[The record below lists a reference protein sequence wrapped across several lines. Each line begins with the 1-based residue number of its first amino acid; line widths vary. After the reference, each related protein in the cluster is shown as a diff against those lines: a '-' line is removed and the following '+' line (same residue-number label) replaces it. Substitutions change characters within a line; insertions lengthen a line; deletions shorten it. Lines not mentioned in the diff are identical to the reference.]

1 MFFRTVPEHKMRL
14 PTAEEALPGRAEP
27 VVTSEIHAVLGRRIQ
42 PPFRSG
48 LQQLVVGMGC
58 FWGAER
64 LFWQLD
70 GVYSTAVGYSAGLT
84 PNPTYEEV
92 CSGLTGHNEV
102 VLVVFDPER
111 LPLEELLRVF
121 WENHDPTS
129 GMRQGN
135 DRALSTARASTPS
148 TSISAPWPKPAVPST
163 PMPCRPPAWARS
175 PRRLLRPGN
184 SITPR
189 TTISSICTRIRP
201 DTAA

>member
-27 VVTSEIHAVLGRRIQ
+27 VVTSEIHAVLGTRIQ
-42 PPFRSG
+42 PPFPAD

-121 WENHDPTS
+121 WENHDPTL
-129 GMRQGN
+129 GVRQGYGLGALLGAGGVAAGALLGAEVEAS
-135 DRALSTARASTPS
+135 RAQYADALQ
-148 TSISAPWPKPAVPST
+148 
-163 PMPCRPPAWARS
+163 
-175 PRRLLRPGN
+175 
-184 SITPR
+184 
-189 TTISSICTRIRP
+189 
-201 DTAA
+201 AAGLGPI